1 MRLVRLQR
9 VLSEWAFS
17 GGDYAEVGRWLA
29 NFVSSHAKRE
39 QPRIE
44 ARVDTEGDREGRSY
58 GVRLRLDARTLP
70 ARDEP
75 PFDLAYPDVTQ
86 SSRESRVVRRS
97 RRPRPGARPPLSAGA
112 ERGART
118 SA

>member
-1 MRLVRLQR
+1 M
-9 VLSEWAFS
+9 AFS

-44 ARVDTEGDREGRSY
+44 ARVDTEGDRDGRSY
-58 GVRLRLDARTLP
+58 GVRLWLGARTLP

-86 SSRESRVVRRS
+86 SRGNLVWCADLAGRVRALARR
-97 RRPRPGARPPLSAGA
+97 LAGA